1 MGQEEQRQL
10 RGTGAEMYERG
21 LVPAIFA
28 PWAAV
33 LIKQA
38 ALQRGERVLD
48 VACGTGV
55 VARLAVQQVGSTGR
69 IIGLEKDAERLAV
82 ARSLPPVPGVS
93 LEWQESNA
101 LAMPFADA
109 YFDALLC
116 QQGLQVF
123 PDRPAALR
131 EMHRA
136 LVPGGRLILSVWG
149 SLEQCPGYAALVGA
163 LERHLSSR

>member
-55 VARLAVQQVGSTGR
+55 VARLAAQQVGSTGR
-69 IIGLEKDAERLAV
+69 IIGLDKDAERLAG
-82 ARSLPPVPGVS
+82 APSPPPVPRVS
-93 LEWQESNA
+93 LEWPGGQA
-101 LAMPFADA
+101 LSLP
-109 YFDALLC
+109 L
-116 QQGLQVF
+116 
-123 PDRPAALR
+123 PAA
-131 EMHRA
+131 
-136 LVPGGRLILSVWG
+136 
-149 SLEQCPGYAALVGA
+149 
-163 LERHLSSR
+163 